1 MNIKFYILEDII
13 IINYIFKQWKMK
25 FKKHIII
32 DNGSG
37 CCKAGFNEEEMPKVI
52 PSYIGYPLFNEKN
65 EFFIGE
71 EAEAIRDKLKLN
83 YPIEQGVVKNWD
95 EMEKIWSHIFINVLK
110 VDPVEHNIM
119 ISDAIMNPT
128 NHRQKM
134 GEIMFENFNIPGLYI
149 AFSPVLSLYNVGKFT
164 GIVVESGEG
173 VTQIAPYLEG
183 LPINNALIRLDFGGR
198 DLTEYMI
205 RLLIE
210 TGNFFSTSNEK
221 EIVRTIK
228 EKACYTALDFE
239 DELKAIEPFDYELP
253 DEKHVVVKDQ
263 RIRCSEALFKP
274 SMIGKEFKGIAESC
288 YNSIEKCKVDI
299 RKDFYNTIILSGGST
314 LFNGLPERFT
324 KEIKALA
331 SESMKEEVRIIAS
344 PQREFGTWFGG
355 SILSSISTFDSLWI
369 TKSEYEES
377 GPDII
382 LKKCN

>member
-1 MNIKFYILEDII
+1 MEDED
-13 IINYIFKQWKMK
+13 
-25 FKKHIII
+25 KKHIII

-52 PSYIGYPLFNEKN
+52 PSYIGYPLSNEKN

-149 AFSPVLSLYNVGKFT
+149 AFSPVLSLYNAGKYT

-173 VTQIAPYLEG
+173 VTQIVPYLEG

-228 EKACYTALDFE
+228 EKACCTALDFE
-239 DELKAIEPFDYELP
+239 YELKTIEPFDYELP